1 MIHMF
6 QKYIK
11 TKKKWLGFN
20 DVWLILLGTPP
31 VGFIMSYMF
40 YEEFNSMHEVAI
52 SRMDCFWIGMLY
64 TLIYWIVF
72 TEWAIFMHKKYPS
85 FTENVKRIVL
95 TGVGIIVL
103 YFILDHLVVRAFR
116 SYFTGLPFSET
127 AMKDIEPTIG
137 VLLISFL
144 CISIYE
150 NIYYNKRLQDT
161 IVEKEKLAQANLR
174 SELEG
179 LKNQINPHFFF
190 NSLNTLTDIVSD
202 DPKLAVKYIQN
213 LSKLFRYILES
224 GNKELV
230 TLQDELNAIQSFSF
244 ILLER
249 FKGNLNIVIDIEE
262 VCQHCYLP
270 PMGLQMLIENCI
282 KHNVISSSNPLTI
295 AIVSEN
301 DEYITVAN
309 NYQPKGVKEFS
320 IGLGLDNIK
329 KRYQYFTDKPV
340 ICVQDDSQFM
350 VKLPL
355 LKLQTAVAV

>member
-1 MIHMF
+1 MF
-6 QKYIK
+6 QKYL
-11 TKKKWLGFN
+11 TNRKKWLGFN
-20 DVWLILLGTPP
+20 DFWLIVLGTPL
-31 VGFIMSYMF
+31 VGFIMSFLF
-40 YEEFNSMHEVAI
+40 YEDFKRMSLKEV
-52 SRMDCFWIGMLY
+52 SRMDCFWVGMFY
-64 TLIYWIVF
+64 TLIYWEIF
-72 TEWAIFMHKKYPS
+72 TEWAIFMRRKMPNNDQNK
-85 FTENVKRIVL
+85 TRILV
-95 TGVGIIVL
+95 TGIGVVVL
-103 YFILDHLVVRAFR
+103 YFSIEHFIIRAFR
-116 SYFTGLPFSET
+116 SFFMDIPFADTSV
-127 AMKDIEPTIG
+127 KDIGPSIG

-150 NIYYNKRLQDT
+150 NIYYYKRIQD
-161 IVEKEKLAQANLR
+161 IVVEKEVLAQANLR

-202 DPKLAVKYIQN
+202 DPKLAIKYIQN

-230 TLQDELNAIQSFSF
+230 TLQEELNAIQSFSF

-249 FKGNLNIVIDIEE
+249 FKGNLNIIVDIEE

-270 PMGLQMLIENCI
+270 PMSLQMLIENSI
-282 KHNVISSSNPLTI
+282 KHNIISSTHPLTI

-309 NYQPKGVKEFS
+309 NLQLKMAKETS
-320 IGLGLDNIK
+320 IGLGLENIR
-329 KRYQYFTDKPV
+329 KRYQYFTDKMV
-340 ICVQDDSQFM
+340 ITNKDDAQFM

-355 LKLQTAVAV
+355 LQLKSIAS